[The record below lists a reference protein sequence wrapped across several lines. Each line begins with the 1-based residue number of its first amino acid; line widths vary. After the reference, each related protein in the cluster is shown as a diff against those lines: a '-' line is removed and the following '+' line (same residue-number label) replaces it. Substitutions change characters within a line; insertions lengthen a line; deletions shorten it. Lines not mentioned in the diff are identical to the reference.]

1 MNYASFY
8 GGQPGISFVITQ
20 HFSSIEEMVSNFKQG
35 DHYTEVNYGEHVIID
50 TKNKNHPDNGKVYRR
65 GYDYSNDSG
74 GAIYI
79 GQIVG
84 PSGLAPAL
92 ELKNYSIIKADKEG
106 MSKEEKKINHL
117 TDGQLTIDTNDLIPG
132 KEQSGAYN
140 DTIKWISYTERNE
153 EDTDAVAY
161 IGFQI
166 PYTYIDATSAS
177 VEPYDANGLYKDQL
191 TVTRTDNLKH
201 PFYREFQFNIPKG
214 IKGDAIKNLR
224 IVTVGEDKDLQIEGY
239 NTADNMGKEI
249 LVYTYYNYDN
259 KKDGNP
265 KNIYLGDYKVI
276 KQILLADN
284 GTLTIEY
291 TNQENTVLSN
301 KVKWIDK
308 VNINLNGDIET
319 IYNTGEIVTKNAAIV
334 FPKKILFDKGRS
346 EGEGTQTI
354 KVQYSGLIDE
364 KTNEEVISP
373 PINYIMKAD
382 ITSDN
387 HLVLLHSDPKR
398 RQSFIANGDNKMWKN
413 RNDWQDLGSVKDDD
427 GILIGLNFNLEDYP
441 SQLGTIENCIAFL
454 NKKYPSGLPTGKIV
468 TIGNSTTNKSF
479 YGFNYTLTENGTTAG
494 YVGWYYLG
502 TFSNELLVIGDDTE
516 EIRAQAGNLMT
527 GGIWFVTEEI

>member
-20 HFSSIEEMVSNFKQG
+20 HFSSIEEMVSNFTQG
-35 DHYTEVNYGEHVIID
+35 DHYTEVNYGEYVIID
-50 TKNKNHPDNGKVYRR
+50 TENKNDPDNGKVYRR

-92 ELKNYSIIKADKEG
+92 ELKNYSEIQTATEG
-106 MSKEEKKINHL
+106 MSSADHL
-117 TDGQLTIDTNDLIPG
+117 TKGELTINNKDLVSGKDND
-132 KEQSGAYN
+132 S
-140 DTIKWISYTERNE
+140 IKWISYTDRNE
-153 EDTDAVAY
+153 ENTDAVAY

-177 VEPYDANGLYKDQL
+177 VEPYDANGLYKDKL
-191 TVTRTDNLKH
+191 AISRIDDPTH
-201 PFYREFQFNIPKG
+201 PFYSKFQFKIPKG
-214 IKGDAIKNLR
+214 VKGDAIKNLR
-224 IVTVGEDKDLQIEGY
+224 IVTVGEDKNLQIEGY

-276 KQILLADN
+276 KQISLADN
-284 GTLTIEY
+284 GNLTIEY
-291 TNQENTVLSN
+291 TNQENTILSS
-301 KVKWIDK
+301 KVKWNDK
-308 VNINLNGDIET
+308 ININLNGDIET
-319 IYNTGEIVTKNAAIV
+319 IYNTGETVTQKAAIV
-334 FPKKILFDKGRS
+334 FPQTILFDKGDY

-354 KVQYSGLIDE
+354 KVQYSNT
-364 KTNEEVISP
+364 KKEVISP

-398 RQSFIANGDNKMWKN
+398 RQSFITNGVNKIWKN

-454 NKKYPSGLPTGKIV
+454 NEKYPSGLPTGKIV
-468 TIGNSTTNKSF
+468 TIGNSNTNKSF
-479 YGFNYTLTENGTTAG
+479 YGFNYTLTNNGTTAG

-502 TFSNELLVIGDDTE
+502 TFSNELLVVGDDTE

>member
-20 HFSSIEEMVSNFKQG
+20 HFSSITDMVNHFKQG

-50 TKNKNHPDNGKVYRR
+50 TKNKNDSNNGKIYKR
-65 GYDYSNDSG
+65 GYEYSNDLG

-79 GQIVG
+79 GQVVG
-84 PSGLAPAL
+84 PSGIAPAL
-92 ELKNYSIIKADKEG
+92 ELKNYSTIEADKQD
-106 MSKEEKKINHL
+106 MSPENKRINHL
-117 TDGQLTIDTNDLIPG
+117 TEGELTINNNDLVSG
-132 KEQSGAYN
+132 KYN
-140 DTIKWISYTERNE
+140 DSIKWISYTIRNAKN
-153 EDTDAVAY
+153 TDAVAY

-177 VEPYDANGLYKDQL
+177 VEPYDANGFYEDQL
-191 TVTRTDNLKH
+191 AVSRIDDPTH
-201 PFYREFQFNIPKG
+201 PFYSKFQFNIPKG
-214 IKGDAIKNLR
+214 VKGDAIKNLR
-224 IVTVGEDKDLQIEGY
+224 IVTVGENKNLQIEGY
-239 NTADNMGKEI
+239 NTADNIGKEI
-249 LVYTYYNYDN
+249 LIYTYYNYDHQKN
-259 KKDGNP
+259 GNP

-276 KQILLADN
+276 KQISLADD

-291 TNQENTVLSN
+291 TNQENTILSS

-308 VNINLNGDIET
+308 ININLNGDIET
-319 IYNTGEIVTKNAAIV
+319 IYNTGETITKNAVIV
-334 FPKKILFDKGRS
+334 FPKKILFDKGVD

-354 KVQYSGLIDE
+354 KVQYSGLINE

-398 RQSFIANGDNKMWKN
+398 RQSFVTNDMNKFWKG
-413 RNDWQDLGSVKDDD
+413 RNDWQDLGPVKDND

-441 SQLGTIENCIAFL
+441 SQLGTIEDCIAFL
-454 NKKYPSGLPTGKIV
+454 NNKYPSGLPTGKIV
-468 TIGNSTTNKSF
+468 TIGNSATNKSF
-479 YGFNYTLTENGTTAG
+479 YGFNYTITEHGTTAG

-502 TFSNELLVIGDDTE
+502 TFSNELLVVGDDTE

>member
-35 DHYTEVNYGEHVIID
+35 DYYTEVNYGEHVIID
-50 TKNKNHPDNGKVYRR
+50 TENKNHPDNGKVYRR

-92 ELKNYSIIKADKEG
+92 ELKNYSIIEADKEG
-106 MSKEEKKINHL
+106 MSSANHL
-117 TDGQLTIDTNDLIPG
+117 TKGELTINNKDLVSGKDND
-132 KEQSGAYN
+132 S
-140 DTIKWISYTERNE
+140 IKWISYTKRDEKN
-153 EDTDAVAY
+153 TDAVAY

-166 PYTYIDATSAS
+166 PYTYIDATSLS

-191 TVTRTDNLKH
+191 AVTRIDDPTH
-201 PFYREFQFNIPKG
+201 PFYSKFQFNIPKG

-224 IVTVGEDKDLQIEGY
+224 IVTVGEDRDLQIEGY

-249 LVYTYYNYDN
+249 LIYTYYNYDN

-334 FPKKILFDKGRS
+334 FPKKVLFDKGDY

-354 KVQYSGLIDE
+354 EVQYSNT
-364 KTNEEVISP
+364 KKEVISP

-441 SQLGTIENCIAFL
+441 SQLGTIENCITFL

-468 TIGNSTTNKSF
+468 TIGNSNTNKSF

-527 GGIWFVTEEI
+527 GGVWFVTEEI

>member
-20 HFSSIEEMVSNFKQG
+20 HFSSIEEMVSNFTQG
-35 DHYTEVNYGEHVIID
+35 DHYTEVNYGEYVIID
-50 TKNKNHPDNGKVYRR
+50 TENKNHPDNGKVYRR
-65 GYDYSNDSG
+65 GYDCANGSG

-92 ELKNYSIIKADKEG
+92 ELKNYFEMQTATEG
-106 MSKEEKKINHL
+106 MSSADHL
-117 TDGQLTIDTNDLIPG
+117 TKGELTINNKDLVSGKDND
-132 KEQSGAYN
+132 S
-140 DTIKWISYTERNE
+140 IKWISYTERDEKN
-153 EDTDAVAY
+153 TDAVAY

-191 TVTRTDNLKH
+191 AVSRIDDPTH
-201 PFYREFQFNIPKG
+201 PFYSKFQFKIPKG
-214 IKGDAIKNLR
+214 VKGDAIKNLR
-224 IVTVGEDKDLQIEGY
+224 IVTVSENLPFQIEGY
-239 NTADNMGKEI
+239 NTADNIGKEI
-249 LVYTYYNYDN
+249 LIYTYYNYEN
-259 KKDGNP
+259 QKNGNP
-265 KNIYLGDYKVI
+265 KHIYLGDYKVI
-276 KQILLADN
+276 KQISLADN

-291 TNQENTVLSN
+291 TNQENTVLSS

-308 VNINLNGDIET
+308 ININLNGDIET
-319 IYNTGEIVTKNAAIV
+319 IYNTGEIVTKKAAIV
-334 FPKKILFDKGRS
+334 FPQTILFDKGDY

-354 KVQYSGLIDE
+354 KVQYSNT
-364 KTNEEVISP
+364 KKEVISP

-398 RQSFIANGDNKMWKN
+398 RQSFIANGGNKIWKN

-454 NKKYPSGLPTGKIV
+454 NEKYPSGLPTGKIV
-468 TIGNSTTNKSF
+468 TIGNSNTNKSF

-502 TFSNELLVIGDDTE
+502 TFSNELLVVGDDTE

>member
-20 HFSSIEEMVSNFKQG
+20 HFSSITDMVNNFNQG
-35 DHYTEVNYGEHVIID
+35 DHYTEVNYGEYVIID
-50 TKNKNHPDNGKVYRR
+50 TENKNDHDNGKVYRR
-65 GYDYSNDSG
+65 GYDYSNDFG

-92 ELKNYSIIKADKEG
+92 ELKNYSTIE
-106 MSKEEKKINHL
+106 EEKKGMSPENKITNHL
-117 TDGQLTIDTNDLIPG
+117 TEGELTINNKDLVSGKDND
-132 KEQSGAYN
+132 S
-140 DTIKWISYTERNE
+140 IKWISYTIRNAE
-153 EDTDAVAY
+153 NTDAVAY

-166 PYTYIDATSAS
+166 PYTYIDATSVS

-191 TVTRTDNLKH
+191 AVTRIDDPTH
-201 PFYREFQFNIPKG
+201 PFYSKFQFNIPKG

-224 IVTVGEDKDLQIEGY
+224 IVTVGEDRDLQIEGY
-239 NTADNMGKEI
+239 DTADNMGKEI
-249 LVYTYYNYDN
+249 LIYTYYNYDN

-301 KVKWIDK
+301 TVKWIDEI
-308 VNINLNGDIET
+308 NIKLNGDIET

-334 FPKKILFDKGRS
+334 FPQTILFDKGDY

-354 KVQYSGLIDE
+354 KVQYSNT
-364 KTNEEVISP
+364 KKEVISP

-398 RQSFIANGDNKMWKN
+398 RQSFISNNTNKIWKN
-413 RNDWQDLGSVKDDD
+413 REDWQDLGSVKDDD

-454 NKKYPSGLPTGKIV
+454 NEKYPSGLPTGKIV
-468 TIGNSTTNKSF
+468 TIGNSNTNKSF
-479 YGFNYTLTENGTTAG
+479 YGFNYTLTENGTTTG

>member
-1 MNYASFY
+1 MNYTSFY

-20 HFSSIEEMVSNFKQG
+20 HFPSIEAMKEKFAKG

-50 TKNKNHPDNGKVYRR
+50 TKNKNDQDNGKVYRR

-92 ELKNYSIIKADKEG
+92 ELKDYSVIKTVTEG
-106 MSKEEKKINHL
+106 MSPEEEKINHPTKGEIAIGNAL
-117 TDGQLTIDTNDLIPG
+117 VPG
-132 KEQSGAYN
+132 KEQSGTYN
-140 DTIKWISYTERNE
+140 DTIKWISYTKRNKE
-153 EDTDAVAY
+153 NTDAVAY
-161 IGFQI
+161 IGFQV
-166 PYTYIDATSAS
+166 PYTYVDATSES
-177 VEPYDANGLYKDQL
+177 VEPYDENGAYKDNL
-191 TVTRTDNLKH
+191 SIVNNDNLDH
-201 PFYREFQFNIPKG
+201 PFYRNFKFNIPKG

-224 IVTVGEDKDLQIEGY
+224 IVTVGEDRDLQIEGY

-291 TNQENTVLSN
+291 TNQENTILSN

-334 FPKKILFDKGRS
+334 FPKKILFDKGDY

-354 KVQYSGLIDE
+354 EVQYSNT
-364 KTNEEVISP
+364 KKEVISP

-398 RQSFIANGDNKMWKN
+398 RQSFIANGDNKIWKN

-454 NKKYPSGLPTGKIV
+454 NEKYPSGLPTGKIV
-468 TIGNSTTNKSF
+468 TIGNSNTNKSF
-479 YGFNYTLTENGTTAG
+479 YGFNYTLTKNGTTAG

-502 TFSNELLVIGDDTE
+502 TFSNELLVVGDDTE

-527 GGIWFVTEEI
+527 GGVWFVTEEI

>member
-20 HFSSIEEMVSNFKQG
+20 HFPSIETMKEKFKYG
-35 DHYTEVNYGEHVIID
+35 DVYTEVNYGEYVIID
-50 TKNKNHPDNGKVYRR
+50 TKNKNDPDNGKVYRR
-65 GYDYSNDSG
+65 GYDYSNEKSR

-92 ELKNYSIIKADKEG
+92 KMKEYSNMKTEIDK
-106 MSKEEKKINHL
+106 MSEEEQKINHF
-117 TDGQLTIDTNDLIPG
+117 TSGELTIDTNDLVPG
-132 KEQSGAYN
+132 KNPSDGTFN
-140 DTIKWISYTERNE
+140 DSIKWISYTIREADN
-153 EDTDAVAY
+153 TDAEAY

-166 PYTYIDATSAS
+166 PYTYIEATSAS
-177 VEPYDANGLYKDQL
+177 TTPYDTNGQYKDKL
-191 TVTRTDNLKH
+191 AVYRDDDLKH
-201 PFYREFQFNIPKG
+201 PFYRKFHFVIPKG

-224 IVTVGEDKDLQIEGY
+224 TVTVTENLQVEGY
-239 NTADNMGKEI
+239 NITADKIGKEI

-259 KKDGNP
+259 QKDGNP
-265 KNIYLGDYKVI
+265 KNIYLGDYNII
-276 KQILLADN
+276 KEILLEDD
-284 GTLTIEY
+284 GTLTIKY
-291 TNQENTVLSN
+291 TNQEDTIFSN
-301 KVKWIDK
+301 KVKWID
-308 VNINLNGDIET
+308 NINIDLNGNIT
-319 IYNTGEIVTKNAAIV
+319 TVYNTGEIVPQKAAIV
-334 FPKKILFDKGRS
+334 FPQTILFDKGDY

-354 KVQYSGLIDE
+354 KVQYSNT
-364 KTNEEVISP
+364 KKEVISP

-398 RQSFIANGDNKMWKN
+398 RQSFIANGDNKIWKN

-468 TIGNSTTNKSF
+468 TIGNSNTNKSF
-479 YGFNYTLTENGTTAG
+479 YGFNYTLTKNGTTEG

-502 TFSNELLVIGDDTE
+502 TFSNELLVVGDDTE

-527 GGIWFVTEEI
+527 GGVWFVTEEI

>member
-50 TKNKNHPDNGKVYRR
+50 TENKNDHDNGKVYRR

-92 ELKNYSIIKADKEG
+92 ELKNYSTIEADKEG
-106 MSKEEKKINHL
+106 MSSENKITNHL
-117 TDGQLTIDTNDLIPG
+117 TEGELTINNKDLVSGKDND
-132 KEQSGAYN
+132 S
-140 DTIKWISYTERNE
+140 IKWISYTIRNAE
-153 EDTDAVAY
+153 NTDAVAY

-166 PYTYIDATSAS
+166 PYTYIDATSLS
-177 VEPYDANGLYKDQL
+177 VEPYDTNGLYKDQL
-191 TVTRTDNLKH
+191 AVSGVDDLTH
-201 PFYREFQFNIPKG
+201 PFYRKFQFNIPKG

-224 IVTVGEDKDLQIEGY
+224 TVTVTEGLQIDGY
-239 NTADNMGKEI
+239 NVTADNIGKEI

-259 KKDGNP
+259 RKDGNS
-265 KNIYLGDYKVI
+265 KDIYLGDYNII
-276 KQILLADN
+276 KEILLADD
-284 GTLTIEY
+284 GTLTIKY
-291 TNQENTVLSN
+291 TNQEDTVFTNT
-301 KVKWIDK
+301 VKWIDK
-308 VNINLNGDIET
+308 INIKLNGDIET
-319 IYNTGEIVTKNAAIV
+319 IYNTGETITQNAAIV
-334 FPKKILFDKGRS
+334 FPQKILFDKGVY

-354 KVQYSGLIDE
+354 KVQYSAPIDE

-398 RQSFIANGDNKMWKN
+398 RQSFITNGINKIWKN

-441 SQLGTIENCIAFL
+441 SQLGTIEDCIAFL
-454 NKKYPSGLPTGKIV
+454 NEKYPSGLSTGKII
-468 TIGNSTTNKSF
+468 TIGSSTTNKSF
-479 YGFNYTLTENGTTAG
+479 YGFNYTLTENGTTTG

-502 TFSNELLVIGDDTE
+502 TFSNELLVVGDDTE

-527 GGIWFVTEEI
+527 GGVWFVTEEI

>member
-20 HFSSIEEMVSNFKQG
+20 HFSSIEKMVNSFKQG
-35 DHYTEVNYGEHVIID
+35 DQYTEVNYGEHVIID
-50 TKNKNHPDNGKVYRR
+50 TENKNHPDNGKIYKR
-65 GYDYSNDSG
+65 GYELSNNLG

-84 PSGLAPAL
+84 PSGIAPAL
-92 ELKNYSIIKADKEG
+92 ELKNYSTMEADKEG
-106 MSKEEKKINHL
+106 MPPEDKITNHL
-117 TDGQLTIDTNDLIPG
+117 TEGEIAIGNDLVPG
-132 KEQSGAYN
+132 KEQSGTYN
-140 DTIKWISYTERNE
+140 DTIKWISYTIRNAE
-153 EDTDAVAY
+153 NTDAVAY
-161 IGFQI
+161 IGFQV
-166 PYTYIDATSAS
+166 PYIYIDATSLS
-177 VEPYDANGLYKDQL
+177 VEPYDTNGLYKDQVAVFRIDDL
-191 TVTRTDNLKH
+191 TH
-201 PFYREFQFNIPKG
+201 PFYEKFQFNIPKG
-214 IKGDAIKNLR
+214 VKGDAVKNLR
-224 IVTVGEDKDLQIEGY
+224 TVTVTENLQIDGY
-239 NTADNMGKEI
+239 NVTTDNIGKEI
-249 LVYTYYNYDN
+249 FVYTYYNYDN
-259 KKDGNP
+259 QKNGNP
-265 KNIYLGDYKVI
+265 KNIYLGDYNII
-276 KQILLADN
+276 KEILLAND
-284 GTLTIEY
+284 GTLTIKY
-291 TNQENTVLSN
+291 TNQEDTVFANT
-301 KVKWIDK
+301 VKWIDK
-308 VNINLNGDIET
+308 INIKLNGDIET
-319 IYNTGEIVTKNAAIV
+319 IYNTGETITQNAAIV
-334 FPKKILFDKGRS
+334 FPQKILFDKGAY

-354 KVQYSGLIDE
+354 KVQYSALIDE

-398 RQSFIANGDNKMWKN
+398 RQSFVANGDNKIWKN

-454 NKKYPSGLPTGKIV
+454 NEKYPSGLPTGKIV
-468 TIGNSTTNKSF
+468 TIGNSDTNKSF
-479 YGFNYTLTENGTTAG
+479 YGFNYTYTENGTTAG

-502 TFSNELLVIGDDTE
+502 TFSNELLVVGDDTE

>member
-20 HFSSIEEMVSNFKQG
+20 HFSSIEEMKEQFAKG
-35 DHYTEVNYGEHVIID
+35 EAYTEVNYGEHVIID

-92 ELKNYSIIKADKEG
+92 ELKNYSEMQTAPEG
-106 MSKEEKKINHL
+106 MSSADHL
-117 TDGQLTIDTNDLIPG
+117 TKGELTINNEDLVSGKDND
-132 KEQSGAYN
+132 S
-140 DTIKWISYTERNE
+140 IKWISYTDRNE
-153 EDTDAVAY
+153 ENTDAVAY

-191 TVTRTDNLKH
+191 AVSKIDDPTH
-201 PFYREFQFNIPKG
+201 PFYSKFQFKIPKG
-214 IKGDAIKNLR
+214 VKGDAIKNLR
-224 IVTVGEDKDLQIEGY
+224 IVTVSENLPFQIEGY
-239 NTADNMGKEI
+239 NTADNIGKEI
-249 LVYTYYNYDN
+249 LVYTYYNYEN
-259 KKDGNP
+259 QKNGNP
-265 KNIYLGDYKVI
+265 KHIYLGDYKVI
-276 KQILLADN
+276 KQISLADN

-291 TNQENTVLSN
+291 TNQENTVLSS

-319 IYNTGEIVTKNAAIV
+319 IYNTGEIVTQKAAIV
-334 FPKKILFDKGRS
+334 FPQTILFDKGDY

-354 KVQYSGLIDE
+354 KVQYSNTKKD
-364 KTNEEVISP
+364 VISP

-398 RQSFIANGDNKMWKN
+398 RQSFIANGDNKIWKN

-454 NKKYPSGLPTGKIV
+454 NEKYPSGLPTGKIV
-468 TIGNSTTNKSF
+468 TIGNSNTNKSF

-502 TFSNELLVIGDDTE
+502 TFSNELLVVGDDTE

>member
-8 GGQPGISFVITQ
+8 GGQPGVSFVITQ
-20 HFSSIEEMVSNFKQG
+20 HFSSITAMETEFKRGEE
-35 DHYTEVNYGEHVIID
+35 YTEVNYGEYVIID
-50 TKNKNHPDNGKVYRR
+50 TENKNDPDNGKVYRR

-92 ELKNYSIIKADKEG
+92 ELKNYSEMQTATEG
-106 MSKEEKKINHL
+106 MTDENKITNHW
-117 TDGQLTIDTNDLIPG
+117 TKGELTINNRDLVSGKDND
-132 KEQSGAYN
+132 S
-140 DTIKWISYTERNE
+140 IKWISYTDRNE
-153 EDTDAVAY
+153 ENTDAVAY

-191 TVTRTDNLKH
+191 ALSRIDDPTH
-201 PFYREFQFNIPKG
+201 PFYSKFQFKIPKG
-214 IKGDAIKNLR
+214 VKGDAIKNLR
-224 IVTVGEDKDLQIEGY
+224 IVTVSENLPFQIEGY
-239 NTADNMGKEI
+239 NTADNIGKEI
-249 LVYTYYNYDN
+249 LIYTYYNYEN
-259 KKDGNP
+259 QKNGNP
-265 KNIYLGDYKVI
+265 KHIYLGDYKVI

-334 FPKKILFDKGRS
+334 FPKKILFDKGRR

-387 HLVLLHSDPKR
+387 HLVLLHSDPKD
-398 RQSFIANGDNKMWKN
+398 DNLLLLM
-413 RNDWQDLGSVKDDD
+413 V
-427 GILIGLNFNLEDYP
+427 
-441 SQLGTIENCIAFL
+441 TI
-454 NKKYPSGLPTGKIV
+454 KYGKIEM
-468 TIGNSTTNKSF
+468 IGK
-479 YGFNYTLTENGTTAG
+479 
-494 YVGWYYLG
+494 
-502 TFSNELLVIGDDTE
+502 I
-516 EIRAQAGNLMT
+516 
-527 GGIWFVTEEI
+527 

>member
-20 HFSSIEEMVSNFKQG
+20 HFPSIEAMKEKFAKG
-35 DHYTEVNYGEHVIID
+35 DQYTEVNYGEHVIID
-50 TKNKNHPDNGKVYRR
+50 TKNKNDSDNGKIYKR
-65 GYDYSNDSG
+65 GYEYSNDLG

-79 GQIVG
+79 GQVVG
-84 PSGLAPAL
+84 PSGIAPAL
-92 ELKNYSIIKADKEG
+92 ELKNYSEMKTVTGG
-106 MSKEEKKINHL
+106 MSPEEKKINHW
-117 TDGQLTIDTNDLIPG
+117 TDGELTINTNDLIPG
-132 KEQSGAYN
+132 KEQSGSYN
-140 DTIKWISYTERNE
+140 DSIKWISYTIRTTDN
-153 EDTDAVAY
+153 TDAVAY

-166 PYTYIDATSAS
+166 PYTYIEATSAS
-177 VEPYDANGLYKDQL
+177 TTPYDTNGQYKDKL
-191 TVTRTDNLKH
+191 AVYRDDDLKH
-201 PFYREFQFNIPKG
+201 PFYRKFHFVIPKG
-214 IKGDAIKNLR
+214 IKGDTIKNLR
-224 IVTVGEDKDLQIEGY
+224 TVTVTENLQVEGY
-239 NTADNMGKEI
+239 NVTADKIGKEI
-249 LVYTYYNYDN
+249 LVYTYYNYD
-259 KKDGNP
+259 KQKDGIP
-265 KNIYLGDYKVI
+265 KNIYLGDYNVI
-276 KQILLADN
+276 KEILLTDD
-284 GTLTIEY
+284 GTLTIKY
-291 TNQENTVLSN
+291 TNQTDTVFANT
-301 KVKWIDK
+301 VKWINEI
-308 VNINLNGDIET
+308 NINLNGDIET

-334 FPKKILFDKGRS
+334 FPKKVLFDKGDY

-354 KVQYSGLIDE
+354 EVQYSNT
-364 KTNEEVISP
+364 KKEVISP

-398 RQSFIANGDNKMWKN
+398 RQSFIANGDNKIWKN

-441 SQLGTIENCIAFL
+441 SQLGTIENCITFL

-468 TIGNSTTNKSF
+468 TIGNSNTNKSF
-479 YGFNYTLTENGTTAG
+479 YGFNYTLTNNGTTAG